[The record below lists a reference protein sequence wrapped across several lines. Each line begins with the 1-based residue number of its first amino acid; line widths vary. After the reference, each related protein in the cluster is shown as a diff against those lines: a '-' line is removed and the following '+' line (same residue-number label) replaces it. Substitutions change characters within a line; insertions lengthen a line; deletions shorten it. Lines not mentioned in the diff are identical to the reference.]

1 MGAQD
6 MHLICKAIG
15 GHRVV
20 TWCGLVGV
28 VRRSTHRYQEATCGK
43 CRREYR
49 KEN

>member
-6 MHLICKAIG
+6 MHLIREAIG
-15 GHRVV
+15 AHRVV

-28 VRRSTHRYQEATCGK
+28 VLRLTRRYQEATCGK